1 VHLSPAHQDNAWISL
16 CSPDSVQPLQAIATA
31 IDPHVQVRVTGANTE
46 WTAELIET
54 EHVATELPEVSLAKV
69 SGGSTF
75 QFQPRRS
82 LPLTVV

>member
-1 VHLSPAHQDNAWISL
+1 LSEIGT
-16 CSPDSVQPLQAIATA
+16 AT
-31 IDPHVQVRVTGANTE
+31 
-46 WTAELIET
+46 
-54 EHVATELPEVSLAKV
+54 TELPEVSVAKV

>member
-1 VHLSPAHQDNAWISL
+1 
-16 CSPDSVQPLQAIATA
+16 LQAIATA
-31 IDPHVQVRVTGANTE
+31 VDPHIEVRISGGNTD
-46 WTAELIET
+46 WTAELSQT
-54 EHVATELPEVSLAKV
+54 DTATTELTEVSIAKV